1 MLILIMNPMRHRINP
16 NTYMR
21 SGWDNPAP
29 VRYRRGNLENR
40 ISMTVLWVYLI
51 IYFVMFWRG
60 LALFVIKL
68 SYQ

>member
-1 MLILIMNPMRHRINP
+1 MKRKRINP

-40 ISMTVLWVYLI
+40 ISMTLLWIYLVTFAVMLNRSLI
-51 IYFVMFWRG
+51 IF
-60 LALFVIKL
+60 LT
-68 SYQ
+68 

>member
-1 MLILIMNPMRHRINP
+1 MKRKRINP

-40 ISMTVLWVYLI
+40 ISMTLLWIYLVTFAIMFTRSLI
-51 IYFVMFWRG
+51 IF
-60 LALFVIKL
+60 LT
-68 SYQ
+68 

>member
-1 MLILIMNPMRHRINP
+1 MKRKRINP

-40 ISMTVLWVYLI
+40 ISMTLLWIYLVIFAVMLTRSLI
-51 IYFVMFWRG
+51 IF
-60 LALFVIKL
+60 LA
-68 SYQ
+68 

>member
-1 MLILIMNPMRHRINP
+1 MKRNRINP

-40 ISMTVLWVYLI
+40 ISMTLLWIYLI
-51 IYFVMFWRG
+51 TFAVMLTRSLIIFLR
-60 LALFVIKL
+60 
-68 SYQ
+68 